1 MQKIRFF
8 LERWR
13 FGEVKWDFF
22 GEKSGF
28 SWKKTNYEEYK
39 REKFKT
45 SDARLICYFFFYQTS
60 RTSYVVF

>member
-8 LERWR
+8 REKRR

-28 SWKKTNYEEYK
+28 SWKKTNYDEYK

-45 SDARLICYFFFYQTS
+45 SDARLM
-60 RTSYVVF
+60 R